1 MKQITIILIGT
12 THDTKNET
20 KIFQIINDNI
30 KQKNI
35 HWLCEGDTHGRNC
48 ESIKDNNI
56 HLITDALFVNM
67 LIMDFHND
75 KEFMDEFYGRIIELF
90 ITMSKFNVGIPNNYQ
105 KLINLTN
112 NDTTIT
118 TLNTHL
124 RNIPINDLKNDLKK
138 IILDILNYAKNN
150 NIIDKYFEKCVF
162 DFYDD
167 VNVCE
172 DTILT
177 IMREKSFINIILNKI
192 KNLDNAKHYI
202 IVTVGMDHC
211 KPLNDILIKF
221 NIKVKILNY

>member
-12 THDTKNET
+12 THDTDNET
-20 KIFQIINDNI
+20 KIFQYLHNNI
-30 KQKNI
+30 KQNNI
-35 HWLCEGDTHGRNC
+35 HWLCEGDTFGRNC
-48 ESIKDNNI
+48 ESMKDNNI
-56 HLITDALFVNM
+56 HLLTDALFVNM
-67 LIMDFHND
+67 LILDFHND

-90 ITMSKFNVGIPNNYQ
+90 ITISNFNDLIKILPSQYQ
-105 KLINLTN
+105 KLINQTN
-112 NDTTIT
+112 YEV
-118 TLNTHL
+118 LNKIL
-124 RNIPINDLKNDLKK
+124 RNIPINTLKTDLRK

-150 NIIDKYFEKCVF
+150 NMIDKHYELCIFK
-162 DFYDD
+162 FYND

-177 IMREKSFINIILNKI
+177 IMREKSFLNIILNKI
-192 KNLDNAKHYI
+192 KNMDNGKHYI